1 MELYFSERCEILMDL
16 FDKHNGY
23 KSEQIKPLIKFWRT
37 ISVKI
42 ILLYIKIKKIY
53 IIQEDNKKKYYL
65 NFIFEN
71 DLSALLKT
79 YFQ

>member
-16 FDKHNGY
+16 FDKHHGY

-37 ISVKI
+37 ISVKNNI
-42 ILLYIKIKKIY
+42 VVYKNQKLYIIK
-53 IIQEDNKKKYYL
+53 EDNKKKYYL